1 MSTSPD
7 NNSTTEDRLNPVVF
21 YGSVI
26 GIVVFS
32 LWAMIA
38 TEQAN
43 GIINALLGWISN
55 TFGWYYFLTVV
66 IYLVFVLFVGVSRF
80 GRIRLGPE
88 HSRPDFNIFS
98 WSAMLFSAGIGIGVI
113 FFALAEPLTQFYNA
127 PNAPD
132 DQVAAARHAMQLT
145 FLHWGLSGW
154 GIYTLVGMSLAFF
167 SYRHNLPLTIS
178 SALYPIFG
186 KKIYGPIGHVVDI
199 AAVLGTVFGIA
210 ASLGIGVIQL
220 NYGLNFMFG
229 IAESAWTQTILVLL
243 IVLFA
248 TISAVTGVEKGI
260 RRLSEFNVLLAIAL
274 LLFVLFAGKT
284 VFLLNALVMN
294 VGDYLLIP

>member
-1 MSTSPD
+1 MDISDKDTSAAKPR
-7 NNSTTEDRLNPVVF
+7 DRLNPTVF

-26 GIVVFS
+26 GIVAFS
-32 LWAMIA
+32 LWTMIA

-43 GIINALLGWISN
+43 AVISTILTWIAR

-66 IYLVFVLFVGVSRF
+66 IYLVFVIGIGLSRF
-80 GRIRLGPE
+80 GKIRLGPE

-98 WSAMLFSAGIGIGVI
+98 WASMLFSAGIGIGVI

-127 PNAPD
+127 PQRPED
-132 DQVAAARHAMQLT
+132 EIAAARHAMQLT

-167 SYRHNLPLTIS
+167 SYRHNLPLTIR

-186 KKIYGPIGHVVDI
+186 NKIYGPIGHAVDT

-220 NYGLNFMFG
+220 NFGLDYMFG
-229 IAESAWTQTILVLL
+229 IPESVWTQTVLVTL

-248 TISAVTGVEKGI
+248 TISAVTGVERGI
-260 RRLSEFNVLLAIAL
+260 RRLSEFNILLAIAL
-274 LLFVLFAGKT
+274 LLFLS
-284 VFLLNALVMN
+284 
-294 VGDYLLIP
+294 LIHI